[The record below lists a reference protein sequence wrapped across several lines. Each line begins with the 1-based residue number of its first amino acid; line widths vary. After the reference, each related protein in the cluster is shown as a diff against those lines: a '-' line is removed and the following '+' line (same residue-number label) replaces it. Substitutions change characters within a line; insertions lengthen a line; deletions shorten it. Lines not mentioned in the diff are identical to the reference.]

1 MQQYNSSSRPH
12 KGPSTQTEDVQARAD
27 NQRIAQRLQW
37 TESLVEQQR
46 RELRRLTAELN
57 TLREFVNRRLKG

>member
-1 MQQYNSSSRPH
+1 MQQYKSSSTTR
-12 KGPSTQTEDVQARAD
+12 KDPSTVIEDVQARAD

-57 TLREFVNRRLKG
+57 TLREFVNHKLKR

>member
-1 MQQYNSSSRPH
+1 MQQYKSSSTPR
-12 KGPSTQTEDVQARAD
+12 KDPSTVIEDVQARAD

-57 TLREFVNRRLKG
+57 TLREFVNQNLKR

>member
-1 MQQYNSSSRPH
+1 MQQYKSSSRPH
-12 KGPSTQTEDVQARAD
+12 KAPSTQTEDVQARAD

-57 TLREFVNRRLKG
+57 TLREFVNQNLKR